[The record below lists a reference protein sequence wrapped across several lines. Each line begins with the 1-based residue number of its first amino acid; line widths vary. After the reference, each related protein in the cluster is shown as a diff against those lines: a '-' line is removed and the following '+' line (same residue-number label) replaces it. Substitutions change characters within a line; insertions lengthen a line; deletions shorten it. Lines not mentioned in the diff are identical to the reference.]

1 MCATVCLLFLF
12 FLLLPWLRHDLIS
25 QSNRILRLVLI
36 ALLLTFLDL
45 LLSHLLRNLLPCLRD
60 ESGTRVGQEWD
71 ESGGTR
77 VAGREWRD
85 ESGESGESSAAES
98 GESSADEKL

>member
-1 MCATVCLLFLF
+1 
-12 FLLLPWLRHDLIS
+12 
-25 QSNRILRLVLI
+25 
-36 ALLLTFLDL
+36 
-45 LLSHLLRNLLPCLRD
+45 
-60 ESGTRVGQEWD
+60 VGQEWD